1 MDLSKVMNGFRQL
14 LHLFLKI
21 DIWIYLSG
29 YMDLSKL
36 LNWFVNGGQ
45 LNFIQANIY
54 TSFDGDE
61 EEDW

>member
-1 MDLSKVMNGFRQL
+1 MMNGFRQL

-29 YMDLSKL
+29 CMDLSKL
-36 LNWFVNGGQ
+36 LNGFVNGGQ

-54 TSFDGDE
+54 ISFDDE
-61 EEDW
+61 GEED